1 MIRAFVDA
9 SVLFAA
15 SLSPTGASREIIR
28 QAVRGQVTLVASK
41 LVYEE
46 VEKNLADKA
55 PEALPAFRQFLATV
69 PFETVRPT
77 KRQVLQAA
85 RYSALKDAP
94 IVAAAKRA
102 RVDYLVSLDRRHLVG
117 VPEVAQR
124 SGLRI
129 VLPSEF
135 LGEVRRQA
143 ASAKE

>member
-1 MIRAFVDA
+1 MIRAFIDA

-28 QAVRGQVTLVASK
+28 QAVRGQVALVASK

-55 PEALPAFRQFLATV
+55 PEALPAFRQFLDTV

-85 RYSALKDAP
+85 QYSALKDAP

-117 VPEVAQR
+117 VKEVAQR
-124 SGLRI
+124 SGLKI
-129 VLPSEF
+129 VLPSEL

>member
-1 MIRAFVDA
+1 MIRAFIDT

-28 QAVRGQVTLVASK
+28 QAVRGKVTLVASK

-46 VEKNLADKA
+46 AEKNLADKA
-55 PEALPAFRQFLATV
+55 PEALPAFRQFLDTV

-85 RYSALKDAP
+85 QYSALKDAP

-102 RVDYLVSLDRRHLVG
+102 RADYLVSLDRRHLVG
-117 VPEVAQR
+117 VKEVAQR
-124 SGLRI
+124 SGLKI
-129 VLPSEF
+129 VLPSEL
-135 LGEVRRQA
+135 LGEVRRQ
-143 ASAKE
+143 EQRG

>member
-1 MIRAFVDA
+1 MIRAFIDA

-28 QAVRGQVTLVASK
+28 QSVRGQVTLVASK

-55 PEALPAFRQFLATV
+55 PEALPAFRQFLDTV

-85 RYSALKDAP
+85 RYSAFKDAP
-94 IVAAAKRA
+94 MVAAAKRA

-117 VPEVAQR
+117 VREVAQR

>member
-1 MIRAFVDA
+1 MIRAFIDA

-15 SLSPTGASREIIR
+15 SLSSTGASREIIR

-55 PEALPAFRQFLATV
+55 PEALPAFRQFLDTV

-85 RYSALKDAP
+85 RYSVFKDAP
-94 IVAAAKRA
+94 MVAAAKRA

-117 VPEVAQR
+117 VREVAQR

>member
-1 MIRAFVDA
+1 MIRAFIDA

-28 QAVRGQVTLVASK
+28 QAVRGQITLVASK
-41 LVYEE
+41 LVYGE

-55 PEALPAFRQFLATV
+55 PEALPAFHQFLDTV
-69 PFETVRPT
+69 PFEIVRPS

-85 RYSALKDAP
+85 QYSALKDAP

-117 VPEVAQR
+117 MPEVAQR
-124 SGLRI
+124 SGLKI
-129 VLPSEF
+129 VLPSE
-135 LGEVRRQA
+135 LLEKMRRQA
-143 ASAKE
+143 GND